1 MTQYKQMAAAIAIAT
16 LATSPTWAAVS
27 ADEAA
32 QLRATL
38 TPLGAEKAGNK
49 DGTIPAWSGAYSA
62 ALPGA
67 GNGKYPDP
75 FASEKPVL
83 QITAQNMGQHAGKLT
98 EGTMALLKKYPTFR
112 VDVYPTHRTA
122 GAPQWVYDNTLKAAT
137 TAKLT
142 DNGMSFEGA
151 WGGIPF
157 PIPKSGNEVMM
168 NHLVHPTPPAF
179 DSVSRNFVGTSDGQ
193 HSMASKT
200 QLSNLASYWQKD
212 GSADKYNKVYRYV
225 RFETV
230 APTFKAGEAVVV
242 HDSLDVAQDPPA
254 WQYLVGQRR
263 VRRAPTIGYDTP
275 DFIASGANYF
285 DEVYGFMGR
294 LDRYNWKLVGKQEI
308 YVPYNNNRFFAA
320 GEEKALVPFHT
331 NPDAVRWELHRVWVV
346 EATLAQGKRHAVP
359 KRRLYIDED
368 SWSVLTMDGYDAEGK
383 LWRVS
388 HVMNQVVPEAG
399 GALDS
404 SCAVV
409 YNLQANSMSVIQYVD
424 SLKLVKPRPV
434 SYFTGDA
441 LSNAGAR

>member
-1 MTQYKQMAAAIAIAT
+1 MTQTNKMAVAAIMAMLVAGP
-16 LATSPTWAAVS
+16 AGAAVS
-27 ADEAA
+27 ADDAA
-32 QLRATL
+32 QLKSTL

-49 DGTIPAWSGAYSA
+49 EGTIPAWTGAYTTA
-62 ALPGA
+62 IPGA

-75 FASEKPVL
+75 FAAEKPVL
-83 QITAQNMGQHAGKLT
+83 QITAQNMSQYTGKLT
-98 EGTMALLKKYPTFR
+98 EGTVALLKKYPTFR

-122 GAPQWVYDNTLKAAT
+122 GASQSVYDNTFKAAT

-142 DNGMSFEGA
+142 DNGLSFEGA
-151 WGGIPF
+151 WNGIPF

-168 NHLVHPTPPAF
+168 NHLVHPTPASF
-179 DSVSRNFVGTSDGQ
+179 ESVTRNFVGTSDGKR
-193 HSMASKT
+193 SMASKT
-200 QLSNLASYWQKD
+200 QLSNLFAYWQKD
-212 GSADKYNKVYRYV
+212 GSADKYGKVYRYV

-242 HDSLDVAQDPPA
+242 HDSLDVSQDAPA

-275 DFIASGANYF
+275 DFVASGANYF
-285 DEVYGFMGR
+285 DEVYGYMGR
-294 LDRYNWKLVGKQEI
+294 LDRYTWKLVGKQEV

-320 GEEKALVPFHT
+320 GDDKAFAPFHT

-346 EATLAQGKRHAVP
+346 EATLAQGKRHVVP

-368 SWSVLTMDGYDAEGK
+368 SWAVLAMDGYDAEGK
-383 LWRVS
+383 LWRTS
-388 HVMNQVVPEAG
+388 QVMNQIVPEAG
-399 GALDS
+399 GPLDT
-404 SCAVV
+404 SCTVV

-424 SLKLVKPRPV
+424 SLKLVPPRSV

-441 LSNAGAR
+441 LSNASSR